1 MANDFKTILTVDN
14 KQFVVNIKSAEKTF
28 KNFSQGVEGSKSSFK
43 TFESSM
49 GTLAG
54 TVSKFAGGLGV
65 AMSAY
70 EGINKF
76 LNSNAKL
83 QDDYR
88 EAMQAGKKVTDQFF
102 SSLYSGDW
110 TVFDKGITNA
120 IKKAREF
127 VAAYRDTQ
135 RMLEVTGIRYEQT
148 DSRKNQLESIIEDDT
163 KPLEERKKAQQELDR
178 ILIMGVA
185 DIREAARITE
195 AELNKMIGN
204 TVGGNKYINPQNAQK
219 LILDLRDPYS
229 ELSNQVSQYREMR
242 DAKDQLWNPN
252 VFKYSGD
259 EWAEINKKASEAYYR
274 EYTREQ
280 RAYYDELIRLSDAMN
295 DELFKSFQ
303 ELFDRINDLN
313 DKAGTWEKDRTG
325 ARDEIMG
332 ALTNSNIQNASEKSV
347 PNIEGSIADLDK
359 QLAEWREKFNNAT
372 TDEARLAADKVIR
385 EIESRKIILE
395 VTVRYKQEGEEPT
408 QKTSAQGQLPVIT
421 QTPDMQLLNK
431 QLQAYKES
439 IPENGIKIFNTDDSQ
454 IQSLTSMASLLGSI
468 NTLTGEGASGWLSY
482 ASTVMQAI
490 AQMIQQ
496 INALA
501 TAQSQ
506 AAVANTVAG
515 VTSIPFGWLMAGAAV
530 ASVIAAMAQAPKFA
544 TGGIVP
550 GTSYY
555 GDRVPIMANSGELIL
570 NKVQQGNLFRMLN
583 EGGAYGRGS
592 EIHVTGEFVTRGSNL
607 VATIKNYEKSI
618 SRTR

>member
-49 GTLAG
+49 GALAG

-185 DIREAARITE
+185 DIREAARIAE

-229 ELSNQVSQYREMR
+229 ELSNQVSKYREMR

-431 QLQAYKES
+431 QLQSYKES
-439 IPENGIKIFNTDDSQ
+439 IPENGIKLFNDENL
-454 IQSLTSMASLLGSI
+454 QSLNSMASLLGSI

-530 ASVIAAMAQAPKFA
+530 ASVIAAMANAPKFA

-555 GDRVPIMANSGELIL
+555 GDRVPIMANSGEMIL

-583 EGGAYGRGS
+583 EGGAYGRGT
-592 EIHVTGEFVTRGSNL
+592 EVHVTGEFVTKGSNL

>member
-229 ELSNQVSQYREMR
+229 ELSNQVSKYREMR

-259 EWAEINKKASEAYYR
+259 EWTEINKKATEAYYR
-274 EYTREQ
+274 EYTRDQ

-408 QKTSAQGQLPVIT
+408 QKTSVQGQLPVIT

-431 QLQAYKES
+431 QLQSYKES
-439 IPENGIKIFNTDDSQ
+439 IPENGIKLFNDENL
-454 IQSLTSMASLLGSI
+454 QSLNSMASLLGSI

-490 AQMIQQ
+490 TRQQ
-496 INALA
+496 LCR
-501 TAQSQ
+501 QSH
-506 AAVANTVAG
+506 
-515 VTSIPFGWLMAGAAV
+515 
-530 ASVIAAMAQAPKFA
+530 K
-544 TGGIVP
+544 
-550 GTSYY
+550 
-555 GDRVPIMANSGELIL
+555 
-570 NKVQQGNLFRMLN
+570 
-583 EGGAYGRGS
+583 
-592 EIHVTGEFVTRGSNL
+592 
-607 VATIKNYEKSI
+607 
-618 SRTR
+618 

>member
-14 KQFVVNIKSAEKTF
+14 KQFVVKIKSAEKTF

-229 ELSNQVSQYREMR
+229 ELSNQVSKYREMR

-259 EWAEINKKASEAYYR
+259 EWTEINKKATEAYYR

-431 QLQAYKES
+431 QLQSYKES
-439 IPENGIKIFNTDDSQ
+439 IPENGIKLFNDENL
-454 IQSLTSMASLLGSI
+454 QSLNSMASLLGSI

-490 AQMIQQ
+490 AQMIPQ

-506 AAVANTVAG
+506 AAVANTLSS
-515 VTSIPFGWLMAGAAV
+515 VTSIPVVGWLMAGAAV
-530 ASVIAAMAQAPKFA
+530 ASVIAAMANAPKFA

-555 GDRVPIMANSGELIL
+555 GDRVPIMANSGEMIL
-570 NKVQQGNLFRMLN
+570 NKMQQGNLFRMLN

>member
-229 ELSNQVSQYREMR
+229 ELSNQVSKYREMR

-431 QLQAYKES
+431 QLQSYKES
-439 IPENGIKIFNTDDSQ
+439 IPENGIKLFNDENL
-454 IQSLTSMASLLGSI
+454 QSLNSMASLLGSI

-530 ASVIAAMAQAPKFA
+530 ASVIAAMANAPKFA

-583 EGGAYGRGS
+583 EGGAYGRGT
-592 EIHVTGEFVTRGSNL
+592 EVHVTGEFVTKGSNL